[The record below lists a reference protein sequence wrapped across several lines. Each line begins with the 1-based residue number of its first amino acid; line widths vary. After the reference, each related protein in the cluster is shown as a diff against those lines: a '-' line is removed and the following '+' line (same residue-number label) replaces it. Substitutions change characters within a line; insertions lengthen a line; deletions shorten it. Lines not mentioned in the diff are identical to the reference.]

1 MDARF
6 SGFIQG
12 SYDILLAELYA
23 IYNGL
28 LLDKDMNIDEMVCY
42 SDYLHCVNLIKSPD
56 VRYHIHAVL
65 IQDIKKLRLPNQ
77 CFSLSHT

>member
-42 SDYLHCVNLIKSPD
+42 SDYLHCVNFIKGPK
-56 VRYHIHAVL
+56 VRYHILAVL
-65 IQDIKKLRLPNQ
+65 IQDIKELRLPNQ